1 MSFLEHF
8 LDREQQK
15 PEVLA
20 VRQAAKTRIFEVQ
33 EVDLRFANGAERT
46 YERLTPSRKPAVM
59 VLPVENGELIMV
71 REYAVGPE
79 RYELTCV
86 KGLIDAGET
95 PEQAARRELQEEIG
109 LASAKLTPLR
119 ALYSSP
125 SHMFGLMHV
134 FIAEDLRA
142 SKLEG
147 DEPEPLVP
155 VRVPLVQLDALVG
168 DEALGNSQTLAALML
183 LQRKRPE
190 LFQAA

>member
-71 REYAVGPE
+71 SEYAVGPE

-95 PEQAARRELQEEIG
+95 PEQAARRELQEE
-109 LASAKLTPLR
+109 TR
-119 ALYSSP
+119 
-125 SHMFGLMHV
+125 
-134 FIAEDLRA
+134 
-142 SKLEG
+142 
-147 DEPEPLVP
+147 
-155 VRVPLVQLDALVG
+155 
-168 DEALGNSQTLAALML
+168 
-183 LQRKRPE
+183 
-190 LFQAA
+190 

>member
-1 MSFLEHF
+1 MSFL
-8 LDREQQK
+8 DTEQQK

-20 VRQAAKTRIFEVQ
+20 VRLAAKTRIFEVQ
-33 EVDLRFANGAERT
+33 EVDLRFANGTERT

-59 VLPVENGELIMV
+59 VLPIENGELIMV

-109 LASAKLTPLR
+109 LTVAKLTPLR

-125 SHMFGLMHV
+125 SHMFGQMFV
-134 FIAEDLRA
+134 FVAQDLRA
-142 SKLEG
+142 SKLDG
-147 DEPEPLVP
+147 DEPEPLIP
-155 VRVPLVQLDALVG
+155 VRIPLVRLDELI
-168 DEALGNSQTLAALML
+168 DDDALGNSQTLSALML
-183 LQRKRPE
+183 LQRKFPE

>member
-33 EVDLRFANGAERT
+33 EVDLRFANGVERT
-46 YERLTPSRKPAVM
+46 YERLTPSCKPAVM
-59 VLPVENGELIMV
+59 VLPIENGELIMV

-109 LASAKLTPLR
+109 LAAARLMPLR

-134 FIAEDLRA
+134 FVAEDLRV
-142 SKLEG
+142 SKLDG
-147 DEPEPLVP
+147 DEPEPLIP
-155 VRVPLVQLDALVG
+155 VRIALAQLDALI
-168 DEALGNSQTLAALML
+168 DDDALGNAQTLSALML

>member
-20 VRQAAKTRIFEVQ
+20 VRQAAKPRIFEVQ

-95 PEQAARRELQEEIG
+95 PEQAA
-109 LASAKLTPLR
+109 LR

-155 VRVPLVQLDALVG
+155 VRVPLAQLNALID